1 MPNNNTTKKLNNT
14 AKGKKGEYIAK
25 KYIISKGIKIIA
37 ENYHSIYGEI
47 DIIGEKDEKIF
58 FFEVKLR
65 NSKKFGE
72 AKESITKS
80 KLDKL
85 HKTIL
90 DWLSKNE
97 KYADYEMHL
106 ILIAIDKN
114 KISVLEISQ

>member
-1 MPNNNTTKKLNNT
+1 MRSNSTKEKLNNT
-14 AKGKKGEYIAK
+14 EKGKKGEFIAK
-25 KYIISKGIKIIA
+25 KYILSKGINIIA

-47 DIIGEKDEKIF
+47 DIIGEKDKKLF

-65 NSKKFGE
+65 NNKKFGE

-80 KLDKL
+80 KLEKL

-106 ILIAIDKN
+106 ILIAIDKD
-114 KISVLEISQ
+114 KISVYEIST